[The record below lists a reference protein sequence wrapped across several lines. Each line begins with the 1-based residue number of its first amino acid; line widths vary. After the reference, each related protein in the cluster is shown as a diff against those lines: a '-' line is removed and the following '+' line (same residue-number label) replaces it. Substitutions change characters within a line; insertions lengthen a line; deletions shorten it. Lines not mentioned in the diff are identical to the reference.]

1 MKKLVYPLLRVAGNS
16 EPTTQAA
23 HQLIRGG
30 EMKKVTVLIAI
41 VLCLGFVTSAQALS
55 TPVKISSTSLV
66 SDLYIDI
73 NDTKKKLRSGEFD
86 IIINYGLPNEFHTI
100 SYCVDPHQ
108 YFSNI
113 KVYDSGEYHIV
124 PVTGPP
130 LSKAAYLMDNYA
142 VANTGSLDAYTYDQ
156 EYRPCR

>member
-1 MKKLVYPLLRVAGNS
+1 MVYPLLYVAGNS

-66 SDLYIDI
+66 SDLYVDI